1 MYSTGRTNRSPEITI
16 GIILT
21 VLIHAL
27 PIAIYQNEETFGCGG
42 VASADVES
50 DDLLPV
56 VSMELLRWGE
66 VMPDENELPWI
77 SNPAPE
83 ERPED
88 VVVIED
94 DTDTVVVEE
103 EEIDRDDRVE
113 DEEDDDEDVPEDT
126 ERHNEHR
133 PTNDDPE
140 LGSPD
145 GWRGGTSLSDS
156 AVSNFLSEIQSQ
168 IQRHYRAPSSL
179 SSDQLE
185 ELEAS
190 IHIEIDATGRIIH
203 YRIRRSSG
211 SDAFDASAEMAVN
224 HFSRGSARL
233 RLPPNEEFREMILEH
248 GILITLGSSQ

>member
-21 VLIHAL
+21 VVIHAL
-27 PIAIYQNEETFGCGG
+27 PIAIYSNEERFGCGG
-42 VASADVES
+42 VATADEES
-50 DDLLPV
+50 DALLPV

-94 DTDTVVVEE
+94 DTDTVAVEE
-103 EEIDRDDRVE
+103 ETDRDDPVE
-113 DEEDDDEDVPEDT
+113 DEQDDDEDVPEDSD
-126 ERHNEHR
+126 RHNPHR

-140 LGSPD
+140 IGSPD
-145 GWRGGTSLSDS
+145 GWRGGTSLSES
-156 AVSNFLSEIQSQ
+156 AISNFLSEIQSQ

-190 IHIEIDATGRIIH
+190 IHIELDETGRIIH

-211 SDAFDASAEMAVN
+211 SDAFDSSAEAAVN

-248 GILITLGSSQ
+248 GILITLGANQ